1 MSAVAGGAWALDF
14 SRKSPMTP
22 SHSVPRLAAA
32 LCAALL
38 SLVSGC
44 ALNTRPG
51 LADFPRSPHWHAPA
65 IAQLTKD
72 APEHRSDALIIAEGN
87 QLVFRQGQTVAKINT
102 HSVRKSIIAV
112 LYGIAIDKGLLELDD
127 SLEELGYDDRETPL
141 TTVEKQATIRDLLMS
156 RSGIYIDASGQNWQR
171 PDRHASR
178 PGETFFYNNW
188 GFNALGEILERETGM
203 GLGEVIAA
211 WLAKPLGMQ
220 HFTPA
225 DVDWD
230 SIDGSSVRQYV
241 IYMSADDLMRFAVLV
256 ADEGHYRGK
265 RLVSA
270 EWIRTMTAAHSST
283 ATDPKDAF
291 GGGFFDGY
299 GYLWWTRYQNGRRLV
314 CADGHGGQYI
324 IIDPETRLVM
334 VNRRNT
340 GTHLLAQGWFLWRG
354 VETDRQYVYA
364 LFEQV
369 NGLLQTDSV
378 LARTKQADQ

>member
-1 MSAVAGGAWALDF
+1 
-14 SRKSPMTP
+14 MTP
-22 SHSVPRLAAA
+22 SRSGSRLAAA

-44 ALNTRPG
+44 ASNTRSPG
-51 LADFPRSPHWHAPA
+51 LADFPRSPHWNAPA

-72 APEHRSDALIIAEGN
+72 APEHRSDALIIAKGH
-87 QLVFRQGQTVAKINT
+87 QLVLRQGQTVAKINT
-102 HSVRKSIIAV
+102 HSVRKSIVAV
-112 LYGIAIDKGLLELDD
+112 LYGMAIDKGIVRLDD
-127 SLEELGYDDRETPL
+127 SLEALGYDDRETPL
-141 TTVEKQATIRDLLMS
+141 TAGEKQATIRDLLMS

-203 GLGEVIAA
+203 GLGELIAA

-230 SIDGSSVRQYV
+230 SIEGSSVRQYV
-241 IYMSADDLMRFAVLV
+241 IYMSADDLMRLAVLV
-256 ADEGHYRGK
+256 ADEGRYRGTQ
-265 RLVSA
+265 LVSA
-270 EWIRTMTAAHSST
+270 AWIRDMTATHSSAT
-283 ATDPKDAF
+283 TDPKDAF

-299 GYLWWTRYQNGRRLV
+299 GYLWWVRQQNGRRLV
-314 CADGHGGQYI
+314 CADGWGGQYI

-354 VETDRQYVYA
+354 VETDRPYVYA

-369 NGLLQTDSV
+369 NGLLQIDGV
-378 LARTKQADQ
+378 RARTKQADQ